1 MRMIDLFA
9 AIGQFWVTN
18 SWISREA
25 AMTRRLLAIAT
36 VIVVTSGCAHAQ
48 VGMGTASPNSG
59 MGATSPLGMST
70 SGGVF
75 APTGIPLGA
84 APLATPGVS
93 SGSSIGA
100 CSPISTVV
108 GNAMNSTA
116 PFSGDGVGV
125 FGVTPLGPTG
135 TFPTSSNT
143 GLSTNM
149 CGQAPAAGSTASSQS
164 STSSNA
170 TSSNATSQLGVPTIP
185 MGSTELSNPGLS
197 PAPCPSTSNTALSTS
212 SGAC

>member
-1 MRMIDLFA
+1 
-9 AIGQFWVTN
+9 
-18 SWISREA
+18 
-25 AMTRRLLAIAT
+25 MTRRLIAIAT
-36 VIVVTSGCAHAQ
+36 AIVVNSGGAYAQ
-48 VGMGTASPNSG
+48 VGGMGTPSPNSG

-84 APLATPGVS
+84 APLATPGVN
-93 SGSSIGA
+93 SGSSVGA
-100 CSPISTVV
+100 CSPTSTVT

-116 PFSGDGVGV
+116 PFSGDGLGV
-125 FGVTPLGPTG
+125 FGMTPLGPTG
-135 TFPTSSNT
+135 TVPTSSNT

-149 CGQAPAAGSTASSQS
+149 CGQAPVAGGTASSQS
-164 STSSNA
+164 SASSNA
-170 TSSNATSQLGVPTIP
+170 TSSNGTSQLGVPTIP
-185 MGSTELSNPGLS
+185 LGSTELSNPGLS

>member
-1 MRMIDLFA
+1 MKS
-9 AIGQFWVTN
+9 V
-18 SWISREA
+18 ISLEA
-25 AMTRRLLAIAT
+25 AMTRCFLAIAT
-36 VIVVTSGCAHAQ
+36 AIVVTSGCAYAQ
-48 VGMGTASPNSG
+48 VGGMGTASPNSG

-70 SGGVF
+70 SGGMF

-93 SGSSIGA
+93 SGSSVGA
-100 CSPISTVV
+100 CSPTSTVT

-116 PFSGDGVGV
+116 LFSGDGIGV
-125 FGVTPLGPTG
+125 FGTTTTG
-135 TFPTSSNT
+135 TVPMSSNT
-143 GLSTNM
+143 GLSSNM

-164 STSSNA
+164 SASSNA
-170 TSSNATSQLGVPTIP
+170 TSSNGTSQLGVPTIP